1 MVKDHR
7 VSVDITAIIVILI
20 TTLIVIS
27 PSVSAS
33 VEKMSVEDLTRGAD
47 IILIG
52 NIVDVQSKWGLQ
64 RDKIYTYS
72 TVSVERYLKG
82 GTGEENLTI
91 ISEGGRV
98 GTLFILVEDTPTF
111 LKDQTVLVF
120 LKKSGK
126 EYSVVGLSQG
136 EYTLKNGVLTGQKG
150 EEIKLKD
157 FLSQIEAVVPQ
168 QESSMQTKTQKAPG
182 FEVFAGLSGLIA
194 VRRMMKLS

>member
-1 MVKDHR
+1 
-7 VSVDITAIIVILI
+7 
-20 TTLIVIS
+20 
-27 PSVSAS
+27 VSAS

-72 TVSVERYLKG
+72 TVSVERYIKG

-98 GTLFILVEDTPTF
+98 GTLFIWKEDTPTF

-126 EYSVVGLSQG
+126 EYNVVGLSQG
-136 EYTLKNGVLTGQKG
+136 EYTLKNGVLTGQNG
-150 EEIKLKD
+150 SEGIKLKE
-157 FLSQIEAVVPQ
+157 FLSQIEAMVPQ
-168 QESSMQTKTQKAPG
+168 QESSMQNKTQKAPG
-182 FEVFAGLSGLIA
+182 FEVITGFSGLIA
-194 VRRMMKLS
+194 VRRMIKLS

>member
-1 MVKDHR
+1 MARDRR
-7 VSVDITAIIVILI
+7 VSVDIIATIVILI
-20 TTLIVIS
+20 ITLFAVS
-27 PSVSAS
+27 PAVSAS
-33 VEKMSVEDLTRGAD
+33 IEKMSVEDLTRGAD

-52 NIVDVQSKWGLQ
+52 NIADVQSKWGLQ

-72 TVSVERYLKG
+72 TVSVERYIKG

-98 GTLFILVEDTPTF
+98 GTLFIWKEDTPTF

-136 EYTLKNGVLTGQKG
+136 EYTLKNGVLAGQNG
-150 EEIKLKD
+150 DEIKLKE

-168 QESSMQTKTQKAPG
+168 QESSMQNKTQKAPG
-182 FEVFAGLSGLIA
+182 FEVIAGFSGLIA

>member
-1 MVKDHR
+1 
-7 VSVDITAIIVILI
+7 
-20 TTLIVIS
+20 
-27 PSVSAS
+27 
-33 VEKMSVEDLTRGAD
+33 MSVEDLIRGAD

-72 TVSVERYLKG
+72 TVSVERYIKG

-98 GTLFILVEDTPTF
+98 GKLFIWVEDTPTF

-126 EYSVVGLSQG
+126 EYNVVGLSQG
-136 EYTLKNGVLTGQKG
+136 EYTLKNGVLTGQNG

-157 FLSQIEAVVPQ
+157 FLSQIEAMVPQ
-168 QESSMQTKTQKAPG
+168 QESPMQTKTQKISG
-182 FEVFAGLSGLIA
+182 FEAIAGFSVLIA
-194 VRRMMKLS
+194 VRRIMKLS